1 MSKEQVTPEL
11 LARIAAAFGE
21 HRLDDVVDLFAEDG
35 AFINARGSTPYG
47 DTKLVVNLR
56 LPIPRSRNSSSE
68 SGAGVLR

>member
-47 DTKLVVNLR
+47 DLAPRRYRVYVVRAFRTVGLA
-56 LPIPRSRNSSSE
+56 I
-68 SGAGVLR
+68 